1 MPPTPWAL
9 TFCHPTHPTASS
21 PTCRHVVT
29 IDGYEDVPK
38 DDEAALMKAASQ
50 QPVAVA
56 ICASPAMQ
64 FYRGGVITE
73 CCEDLNHGVLLVGY
87 GTDEASGAPYWLV
100 SGEAVPLAWSVVV

>member
-1 MPPTPWAL
+1 
-9 TFCHPTHPTASS
+9 
-21 PTCRHVVT
+21 VT

-38 DDEAALMKAASQ
+38 NDEAALMKAASQ

-64 FYRGGVITE
+64 FYRGGVISD

-87 GTDEASGAPYWLV
+87 GTDEASGVPYWLV
-100 SGEAVPLAWSVVV
+100 RGGVVERGWWRVCAIAVACILSMCYQALS